1 MTKQEEKR
9 RASAVLDTPVGRL
22 RVVASPRGIC
32 RVTFGARGRSDADGA
47 PAARQHLAAAVAQLR
62 EYFAGRRRQFRLP
75 VELAG
80 TRLERRIWRIL
91 CRIPYGSTV
100 SYGELARQLGMPRA
114 ARAVGRACAS
124 NPVPVIVPCHRVVAA
139 DGSLHGFGGGL
150 WRKQR
155 LLEQEGARRPLERAA
170 RQPHRRV

>member
-1 MTKQEEKR
+1 MKKQEEER
-9 RASAVLDTPVGRL
+9 CASAVLDTPVGKL

-32 RVTFGARGRSDADGA
+32 RVAFGARGQSGPDGA
-47 PAARQHLAAAVAQLR
+47 PAARRHLAAAVAQLR
-62 EYFAGRRRQFRLP
+62 EYFAGRRRHFRLR

-80 TRLERRIWRIL
+80 TRLERRIWRAL

-100 SYGELARQLGMPRA
+100 SYGELARRLGVPRA
-114 ARAVGRACAS
+114 ARAIGRACAS

-150 WRKQR
+150 WRKRR
-155 LLEQEGARRPLERAA
+155 LLEQEGVRRPQERAT
-170 RQPHRRV
+170 RPPHRRL